1 MHSTGRNQ
9 VIGENLKQMGHGNE
23 NPRKLC
29 FIDGK
34 ILEVFYICE
43 SVGSNSKPFR
53 KYIPSLNKFLML
65 IEKPGVSLKRVRFL
79 QLRAS
84 VIENFTL

>member
-1 MHSTGRNQ
+1 MVMKIQ
-9 VIGENLKQMGHGNE
+9 ENSVLLMGKFQ
-23 NPRKLC
+23 RC
-29 FIDGK
+29 
-34 ILEVFYICE
+34 FYICE

-84 VIENFTL
+84 VIENFRL